1 MTIEVR
7 TPALDEVERYIDVH
21 RTGFNS
27 HWDADQRARNIEF
40 LSAPSGHTLHAA
52 YEGAEMVGTAM
63 SLPLTVSVPGG
74 GAVDACGLTWVA
86 TLPSHRRRGVM
97 SALLDAHL
105 ALARELDCVASV
117 LDAVD
122 SSLYGRYGYGT
133 ATYDVELTIPTAH
146 VTFREPPTDRRIR
159 VADARESVQLMQGVW
174 HAAQQQRA
182 GMTNRPDPEVEWWVA
197 EHEGFLIVAE
207 DDAGVADGYASYSV
221 EDRWTSV
228 HADYKVKV
236 GELIASSPAAYAALW
251 SALISLDM
259 ATSVVAM
266 YRPVDELLPHLVTAP
281 RRIDRSHLAD
291 SLWLR
296 PLDVRRL
303 LEARAYRP
311 GAACVLDV
319 AGERLRVDPAD
330 GSVEPTAA
338 PADVTLTGAA
348 FGALVL
354 GGSGATTLAQAGQI
368 TGDAERADA
377 LLGWSHAPWSP
388 LQF

>member
-1 MTIEVR
+1 MTVEVR
-7 TPALDEVERYIDVH
+7 TPALEEVERYVDVH

-27 HWDADQRARNIEF
+27 HWAADHRARNVEY
-40 LSAPSGHTLHAA
+40 LSAPTGHTLHAA
-52 YEGAEMVGTAM
+52 YDGTEMVGTAM
-63 SLPLTVSVPGG
+63 SLPLTLTVPGG
-74 GAVDACGLTWVA
+74 GAVAATGLTWVA

-105 ALARELDCVASV
+105 AHAREHGSAVSV

-122 SSLYGRYGYGT
+122 SALYGRHGYGI

-146 VTFREPPTDRRIR
+146 VTFREPPTSRRIR
-159 VADARESVQLMQGVW
+159 FAEAAQSVPLMQRVW
-174 HAAQQQRA
+174 HATQPQRS

-197 EHEGFLIVAE
+197 KHEGFMIVAE
-207 DDAGVADGYASYSV
+207 DDAGEADGYASYTV

-236 GELIASSPAAYAALW
+236 GELVAASPAAYAALW

-266 YRPVDELLPHLVTAP
+266 YRPVDELLPHLITAP

-296 PLDVRRL
+296 ALDVRRL
-303 LEARAYRP
+303 LEARSYRP

-330 GSVEPTAA
+330 GSVEATDAV
-338 PADVTLTGAA
+338 ADVTLTGAA

-354 GGSGATTLAQAGQI
+354 GGSGATVLAQAGQI

>member
-1 MTIEVR
+1 MAIEVR
-7 TPALDEVERYIDVH
+7 TPATDEVERYIDVH

-27 HWDADQRARNIEF
+27 HWDADRRTRNIEF
-40 LSAPSGHTLHAA
+40 VSAPSGHTLHAA
-52 YEGAEMVGTAM
+52 YEGTEMVGTAM

-74 GAVDACGLTWVA
+74 GAVAASGLTWVA

-105 ALARELDCVASV
+105 ALARDQGCLVSV

-122 SSLYGRYGYGT
+122 SGLYGRYGYGT

-146 VTFREPPTDRRIR
+146 VTFKEPPSDRQVRF
-159 VADARESVQLMQGVW
+159 ADARESVQLMQRVW
-174 HAAQQQRA
+174 HAAQRQRA

-207 DDAGVADGYASYSV
+207 DDAGEADGYASYSV

-228 HADYKVKV
+228 HADYQVKV

-259 ATSVVAM
+259 ATTVVAM
-266 YRPVDELLPHLVTAP
+266 YRPVDELLPHLITAP

-296 PLDVRRL
+296 ALDVRRL
-303 LEARAYRP
+303 LEARAYRR
-311 GAACVLDV
+311 AC
-319 AGERLRVDPAD
+319 PACWTSPANGC
-330 GSVEPTAA
+330 GSIRPTARSSR
-338 PADVTLTGAA
+338 P
-348 FGALVL
+348 
-354 GGSGATTLAQAGQI
+354 
-368 TGDAERADA
+368 R
-377 LLGWSHAPWSP
+377 H
-388 LQF
+388 LQT